1 VLAEGQRHGGI
12 AQGVAQA
19 LLEEMIYDADGNPL
33 TGTLAD
39 YAAITADVLPSFELV
54 QSETPTDINP
64 LGVKGIGE
72 AGTIGATPA
81 VQNAVV
87 DAVSHLGVRH
97 IDMPTTPSRV
107 WAAISVATKNG
118 EAG

>member
-1 VLAEGQRHGGI
+1 
-12 AQGVAQA
+12 
-19 LLEEMIYDADGNPL
+19 MIYDADGNPL

-39 YAAITADVLPSFELV
+39 YAAITAAELPSFELV

-87 DAVSHLGVRH
+87 DGVSHLGVRH

-107 WAAISVATKNG
+107 WGAIEGSGGRDKEQSGRDEEQSGRDKEQNG
-118 EAG
+118 EAR